1 LNVPNCW
8 RSGTDGFGGTFSIKK
23 VTPTIETNVNTEIN
37 TNGARQP
44 KAFPNTRP
52 IGTPKTIEPLIPME
66 TTPIARPRYAGST
79 IPGAMTRQRTTNNDP
94 LNAVIIRPKNKIEK
108 VELNIVTRL
117 LKKNRNKKIK
127 VRRFRSML
135 AVATNKIG
143 PATAKI
149 SEKMEIKSPACPKL
163 I

>member
-1 LNVPNCW
+1 
-8 RSGTDGFGGTFSIKK
+8 
-23 VTPTIETNVNTEIN
+23 
-37 TNGARQP
+37 
-44 KAFPNTRP
+44 
-52 IGTPKTIEPLIPME
+52 
-66 TTPIARPRYAGST
+66 
-79 IPGAMTRQRTTNNDP
+79 MTRQRTTNNDP

-149 SEKMEIKSPACPKL
+149 SEKQEIKNPACAKMIRKEKIKIRRYISILAIDTKKIDPATTKISKKMEIKSPACPKL